1 MHASCLPELLNHL
14 EALLLQSDQ
23 EISEQWLLSQLD
35 AFFPSNER
43 GELNNLLFQQH
54 FVLYHHLFLLQQ
66 QWQQQGIALLWIGYA
81 KVRVFPFSEP
91 SNELP
96 VLWSDQDEKAAYY
109 LDWQNFIAMTDER
122 LTALLDSFWQKL
134 SLYRQN
140 PAFDSVV
147 IKDKWHLVENCS
159 VADIKRR
166 YRQLALL
173 LHPDRGGDKADFQS
187 LQLEYQ
193 WLLSRHIQ

>member
-54 FVLYHHLFLLQQ
+54 FVLYHHLFVLQA
-66 QWQQQGIALLWIGYA
+66 QWRQEQVALLHIGYA
-81 KVRVFPFSEP
+81 KVMVYTVTA
-91 SNELP
+91 LP
-96 VLWSDQDEKAAYY
+96 DNAVALWQEQQDKAAYY